1 VLLQQAAM
9 TQLYAYLSWGG
20 RWYEAP
26 PG

>member
-9 TQLYAYLSWGG
+9 TQLYAYLSWDG

-26 PG
+26 SR